1 MDQRISVEKETMEEL
16 LKDMDL
22 ERILIDLKETNL
34 EIIIIMIEENQET
47 IEMLQE
53 IDIKILIQKD
63 SINLIE
69 IILKEETKIEII
81 NLKLIKFGGCFIM
94 EIY

>member
-1 MDQRISVEKETMEEL
+1 MAQKISVEKEIMEEPPW
-16 LKDMDL
+16 DMDPGKG
-22 ERILIDLKETNL
+22 LIDLKEINL
-34 EIIIIMIEENQET
+34 EIIIIVIEDSQET
-47 IEMLQE
+47 IEMPQE
-53 IDIKILIQKD
+53 IDIKILIQRD

-94 EIY
+94 EI